1 MKIIQIDKYLA
12 KAKPKETIREHTDN
26 LKAQAELLKS
36 LGYVKLSK
44 LYSDLLIACEYHDY
58 GKINNE
64 FQKRIRSYTKFNSFT
79 EVPHSVLSLFFIN
92 EADCYDYISV
102 CFAVL
107 YHHYRQ
113 SPIDVF
119 RNEEDLICD
128 FLDKF
133 FDSSDAYDDVD
144 DCVDKIGDIFPLPL
158 TDEKKK
164 YAVLLKGLL
173 HKCDYSASAHIQC
186 EYKNDF
192 LLQSIYSWKK
202 EFNISYN
209 ELQSYCE
216 QNRNENIIVT
226 APTGMGKTEAGL
238 LWCGNNKC
246 FYVLPLKTAINAM
259 YDRISKLTDDKKN
272 VRVALIHS
280 DMKSKYSEL
289 SEDNPGG
296 ELDLEYCSR
305 SKQMSLPITV
315 CTPDQIF
322 DFVLKYPGYEYKLA
336 TASYSKFII
345 DEIQMYSA
353 DLLAAIIYAIKL
365 IYNMGGK
372 FAILTATLPPFVR
385 SELNKIFGEDVK
397 TSDFSSFGK
406 LRHNVKVE
414 NTTLDAEKICRIMN
428 DIDDNSVKK
437 YLVVCNSID
446 IANEI
451 YFDLSE
457 ALKGEAEVNLFHS
470 RFIKKHRA
478 EMENQIL
485 NASKDST
492 KKEVWVST
500 SVVEASLDIDFDIL
514 FTELSDLFSLFQ
526 RFGRVNRKGKKDFAL
541 INTNCYVFTQRQ
553 GNALRYH
560 FTDDTIYEL
569 SKEAIK
575 TKNGLISE
583 EDKTRLIDEYLSAER
598 IEESD
603 YYKEYLSA
611 MKELEN
617 KLDYLSDKNERL
629 RSIDRIDVIPIEVY
643 NDNEEKIRRA
653 EAMIRDKNL
662 SPSDRLKASEEI
674 MQYTVSVSKFRA
686 SSVKNGGSVNV
697 GHNYIP
703 IYTSCSYSKDK
714 GMIYSD
720 AKNKKM
726 ENSDNS
732 KGSEQGCDDTPNN
745 FI

>member
-1 MKIIQIDKYLA
+1 MKEEIEELY
-12 KAKPKETIREHTDN
+12 AKPNETIRQHTD
-26 LKAQAELLKS
+26 ALLEQ
-36 LGYVKLSK
+36 VKLLAKYGYITSNN
-44 LYSDLLIACEYHDY
+44 LLSDLNAACEYHDS
-58 GKINNE
+58 GKGNSR
-64 FQKRIRSYTKFNSFT
+64 FQNRLKCHTKFDYNT
-79 EVPHSVLSLFFIN
+79 EIPHNILSLYFVEKSKCI
-92 EADCYDYISV
+92 DYTSV

-107 YHHYRQ
+107 YHHYHRE
-113 SPIDVF
+113 SPERTIMK
-119 RNEEDLICD
+119 NKELIQEILCEL
-128 FLDKF
+128 FGNADKYN
-133 FDSSDAYDDVD
+133 ALRR
-144 DCVDKIGDIFPLPL
+144 CRREIGNLFSLPL
-158 TDEKKK
+158 TVEKKK

-186 EYKNDF
+186 EYQNDF

-238 LWCGNNKC
+238 LWCGDNKC

-259 YDRISKLTDDKKN
+259 YDRISKLTADKEK

-428 DIDDNSVKK
+428 DINDNSVKK

-470 RFIKKHRA
+470 RFIKKDRA
-478 EMENQIL
+478 EKEKQIL

-583 EDKTRLIDEYLSAER
+583 EDKTWLIDEYLSAER

-686 SSVKNGGSVNV
+686 SSGKNSGSVNV

>member
-1 MKIIQIDKYLA
+1 MDFETKELY
-12 KAKPKETIREHTDN
+12 AKPNETIRQHTD
-26 LKAQAELLKS
+26 ALLEQ
-36 LGYVKLSK
+36 VKLLAKYGYITSNN
-44 LYSDLLIACEYHDY
+44 LLSDLNAACEYHDS
-58 GKINNE
+58 GKGNSR
-64 FQKRIRSYTKFNSFT
+64 FQKRIKCHTKFDYNT
-79 EVPHSVLSLFFIN
+79 EIPHNILSLYFVEKSKCI
-92 EADCYDYISV
+92 DYTSV

-107 YHHYRQ
+107 YHHYHHE
-113 SPIDVF
+113 SPERTIMK
-119 RNEEDLICD
+119 NKELIQEILCEL
-128 FLDKF
+128 FGNADKYN
-133 FDSSDAYDDVD
+133 ALRR
-144 DCVDKIGDIFPLPL
+144 CRREIGNLFSLPL

-192 LLQSIYSWKK
+192 LLQSIYSWKN

-238 LWCGNNKC
+238 LWCGDNKC

-259 YDRISKLTDDKKN
+259 YDRISKLTADKEK

-289 SEDNPGG
+289 SEENPGG

-397 TSDFSSFGK
+397 NRDFSSFGK
-406 LRHNVKVE
+406 LRHNVKVQE
-414 NTTLDAEKICRIMN
+414 TTLDAEKICRIMN
-428 DIDDNSVKK
+428 DIDDESVKK

-451 YFDLSE
+451 YSDLSE
-457 ALKGEAEVNLFHS
+457 ALKGKAEVNLFHS
-470 RFIKKHRA
+470 RFIKKDRA
-478 EMENQIL
+478 EKENQIL

-526 RFGRVNRKGKKDFAL
+526 RFGRVNRKGEKDFAL
-541 INTNCYVFTQRQ
+541 TNTNCYVFTERQ

-583 EDKTRLIDEYLSAER
+583 EDKTSLIDEYLSAER
-598 IEESD
+598 IEKSD
-603 YYKEYLSA
+603 YYREYLSA
-611 MKELEN
+611 MEELEN

-629 RSIDRIDVIPIEVY
+629 RSIDRVDVIPIEVY

-653 EAMIRDKNL
+653 EAVIRDKNL

-674 MQYTVSVSKFRA
+674 MQYTVSISKFRA

-703 IYTSCSYSKDK
+703 IFASCSYSKDK
-714 GMIYSD
+714 GMIYFDEKS
-720 AKNKKM
+720 NKT
-726 ENSDNS
+726 
-732 KGSEQGCDDTPNN
+732 G
-745 FI
+745 